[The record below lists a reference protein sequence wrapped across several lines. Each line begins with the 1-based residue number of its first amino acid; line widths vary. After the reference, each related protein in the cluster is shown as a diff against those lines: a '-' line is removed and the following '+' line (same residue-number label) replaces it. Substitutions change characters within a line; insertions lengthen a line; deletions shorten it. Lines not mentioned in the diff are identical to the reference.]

1 LLFVLSTDV
10 FLGVKL
16 LKNSFAPDPAR
27 GAYSAPPNLL
37 AKKEGWREKD
47 GMGRGN
53 GKRGVEKS

>member
-1 LLFVLSTDV
+1 M
-10 FLGVKL
+10 
-16 LKNSFAPDPAR
+16 LKNSFAPDPAK

-53 GKRGVEKS
+53 GKRGRKKLGRDIEGEGP